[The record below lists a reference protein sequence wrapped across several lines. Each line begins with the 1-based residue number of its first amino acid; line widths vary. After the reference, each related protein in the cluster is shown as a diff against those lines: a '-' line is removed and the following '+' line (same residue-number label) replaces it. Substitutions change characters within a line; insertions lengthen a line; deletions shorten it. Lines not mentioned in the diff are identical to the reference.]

1 MQCELSL
8 LSFVT
13 VLSTVFCDGLAED
26 AVLDVEPYWST
37 FFIGESV
44 TFKCDMNEGQKN
56 DWEYKIQK
64 DGQAFVHYNTHEKYT
79 LSLRHRGDKGQY
91 QCFGRN
97 KYDSQLI
104 KKSNTV
110 NLSISAGKP
119 KAQIQAEIKAIPV
132 GGNVTLICSVSPSSG
147 WKYSWYRL
155 LESSRLLTAQDAV
168 FHVNGKISVSQGGL
182 YWCKGGR
189 GNPVYYSED
198 SDAVT
203 IDQNDVALA
212 EIPVVHGK
220 VGGIVELLPN
230 VSTKN
235 VTDARWKYGDATVAD
250 TDGFFPE
257 TQFTG
262 RSELDLKNFALTIRD
277 LTLGDSGD
285 FQFIYEV
292 NDEQQPTIFI
302 TLQVHEPITQQ
313 PSLKVLNVSQDALNQ
328 SCTIW
333 LECKAT
339 GNVSYSW
346 TAGNKRQS
354 GPWLEYSISGM
365 GTKINVTCT
374 VSNPVSEESI
384 FRQMG
389 CDDSFHKKDPNHIS
403 SVVLIVGLIVGV
415 LIIGLLIILLHCWK
429 LKDLC
434 CNRGAQP
441 ETVHQGE
448 TQLQVYSSLQYGDQN
463 VYETLSGNE
472 EAQQGCQ

>member
-302 TLQVHEPITQQ
+302 TLQVHEPITIK
-313 PSLKVLNVSQDALNQ
+313 PTMSILNFTRIISNEFCTVL
-328 SCTIW
+328 
-333 LECKAT
+333 LECSSASD
-339 GNVSYSW
+339 NVNYIW
-346 TAGNKRQS
+346 TVGTQSLAGSRLQ
-354 GPWLEYSISGM
+354 YI
-365 GTKINVTCT
+365 INEEAGFTCT
-374 VSNPVSEESI
+374 VYNPVSEKSAFKIITCRNEDLHS
-384 FRQMG
+384 
-389 CDDSFHKKDPNHIS
+389 DHIS